1 MFGSLKPR
9 TCLTREASASFNL
22 LFFFLWSSLNNTQS
36 GPVYLQ
42 QPCHGQI
49 APDSTLPEHF
59 LTLLQAVWLLAR
71 EESAANQK
79 CACTSRPCTLMASMT
94 DCSRGVSTET
104 FYFYLSTNLC
114 LFSIS
119 LLEVMF
125 HKKTLILQMH
135 LKMLALNISGC
146 YLVKHLLCFV
156 QILTFSVI

>member
-9 TCLTREASASFNL
+9 TCLTRQASASFNL
-22 LFFFLWSSLNNTQS
+22 LFFILWSSLNNTQS

-42 QPCHGQI
+42 RPCHGQI

-94 DCSRGVSTET
+94 DCSRGSKYRD
-104 FYFYLSTNLC
+104 FLFLFYLSTNLC

-125 HKKTLILQMH
+125 HKKILILQMH
-135 LKMLALNISGC
+135 LKMLALNIG
-146 YLVKHLLCFV
+146 V
-156 QILTFSVI
+156 IFSQTSPVFRTDPNF